1 MVKRLKLII
10 VVAAAVFV
18 CVTQAQIR
26 QQPDQQYKD
35 WKMYGGGEGNIHYS
49 TLSQITPENVQ
60 QLEVAWRFD
69 TGDEF
74 TGSEMQCNPIIVDGV
89 MYATTPK
96 VRVIALDAATGK
108 LIWSFD
114 PNEGKKGTGK
124 MRNRGVTFWDGGATK
139 RIFVAFRHQLYSLDA
154 LTGKPDASFGENGS
168 IDLRRGLGRDSAE
181 GLTVSVSTPG
191 VIYKDLLIVGSI
203 VSEGLPAAPGDIRA
217 YDLRSGK
224 LRWSFRTIPQAGEFG
239 AETWPNDARA
249 YLGGA
254 NNWMGLVVDQ
264 RRELVFAPTGS
275 GAFDF
280 YGGNRHG
287 DNLFANTLLCLDANT
302 GRRVWHFQAVKHDVW
317 DRDFPAAPTLVTV
330 KHNGHEVDAVAQV
343 TKSGHVYLF
352 ERATGK
358 PLFPITYRKYPASPI
373 TGEAL
378 AGTQPLPLLP
388 PPFARQQL
396 TEELLTRRTPEAHKV
411 ALEKFRKL
419 RSNGQFEPPSAEGT
433 VIFPGF
439 DGGAEWGGG
448 TFDPET
454 GWYYVNANEMAWV
467 LRIIAKPKPRELPGG
482 KSLYEANCASCHKS
496 DLSGSPPEFPSLK
509 DLGERLGE
517 RETRDVI
524 RNGRGR
530 MPGFA
535 RLGDEANQALTRY
548 VRTGHDTKTIV
559 AAADPRIDQKYT
571 FDGYNRFLDHE
582 GFPAV
587 APPWGTLSAID
598 LNAGRIVWQI
608 PFGEHPELAAK
619 GMKDTGSENYGGSIV
634 TQNGLLF
641 IGATNYDKKLRAF
654 DKMTGKQLWETLLPA
669 AGNATP
675 AMYEAGGRQFL
686 VIAAGGGKWG
696 APSGGSY
703 IAFALPAKTKVE

>member
-1 MVKRLKLII
+1 MKRLKLA
-10 VVAAAVFV
+10 VVMAVATFV
-18 CVTQAQIR
+18 FATQAQVQKQSSR
-26 QQPDQQYKD
+26 QYTD
-35 WKMYGGGEGNIHYS
+35 WKMYGGGEENIHYS
-49 TLSQITPENVQ
+49 TLAQITPENVH

-74 TGSEMQCNPIIVDGV
+74 DGSEMQCNPIVIGGV

-139 RIFVAFRHQLYSLDA
+139 RVFFAFRHRLYSLDA
-154 LTGKPDASFGENGS
+154 RTGKPDANFGEKGS
-168 IDLRRGLGRDSAE
+168 IDLRRGLGRDSVE
-181 GLTVSVSTPG
+181 GLSVAVSTPG
-191 VIYKDLLIVGSI
+191 VVYKDMLIVGSI
-203 VSEGLPAAPGDIRA
+203 VSEALPAAPGDIRA
-217 YDLRSGK
+217 FDLRSGK
-224 LRWSFRTIPQAGEFG
+224 LRWGFRTIPEAGEFG
-239 AETWPNDARA
+239 ADTWPKDARA

-254 NNWMGLVVDQ
+254 NNWMGLAVDQ
-264 RRELVFAPTGS
+264 RRGLVFAPTGS

-302 GRRVWHFQAVKHDVW
+302 GRRVWHFQGVKHDVW
-317 DRDFPAAPTLVTV
+317 DRDFPSAPALVTV
-330 KHNGHEVDAVAQV
+330 KHDGRDVEAVAQL

-352 ERATGK
+352 ERETGK
-358 PLFPITYRKYPASPI
+358 PLFPVEYRKYPASSVE
-373 TGEAL
+373 GETL
-378 AGTQPLPLLP
+378 AETQPLPLSP
-388 PPFARQQL
+388 PPFSRQRL
-396 TEELLTRRTPEAHKV
+396 TEEMLTQRTPEAHKFV
-411 ALEKFRKL
+411 LEKFRRL
-419 RSNGQFEPPSAEGT
+419 RSNGQFEPPSMEGT

-448 TFDPET
+448 AFDPET

-467 LRIIAKPKPRELPGG
+467 LRIVEKPKPKVLPGG
-482 KSLYEANCASCHKS
+482 KSLYEENCASCHKR

-509 DLGERLGE
+509 DAGKKLGEHD
-517 RETRDVI
+517 TRAVI

-535 RLGDEANQALTRY
+535 RLGDEAIQALALY
-548 VRTGHDTKTIV
+548 VRAGRDAKTAV
-559 AAADPRIDQKYT
+559 AAVDPRIDQKYT
-571 FDGYNRFLDHE
+571 FDGYNRFLDQE

-587 APPWGTLSAID
+587 APPWGTLNAID

-608 PFGEHPELAAK
+608 PFGEYPNLAAK
-619 GMKDTGSENYGGSIV
+619 GMKGTGSENYGGSIV
-634 TQNGLLF
+634 TRNGLLF

-654 DKMTGKQLWETLLPA
+654 DKLTGKVLWETLLPA

-703 IAFALPAKTKVE
+703 VAFALPAKTKVQ